1 MLLPSAKDDAS
12 KQAALPLFGAAS
24 ASKAGSGWAS
34 DGASGS
40 SSNACSNLRG
50 MEALDVVLNAGGPV
64 WGLDWCPS
72 GTGSSSTS
80 GASSEAAAAAAAEE
94 DYLAVACHP
103 ADAPHHVIGTA
114 VQGPACI
121 QIWALSNPS
130 RQQQSGEQQ
139 QQQQQQQQPQDS
151 LPTPRMALALAHDGG
166 LTWHC
171 QWCPDAALADKPAT
185 SSIGGGD
192 TLPRLG
198 LLAAALGDGSLRVWA
213 VPHPAAAAQLRPH
226 GGAAR
231 QAASGPVVL
240 SIPPV
245 ATATSAA
252 LGGSM
257 PSVVDWLPA
266 APHDLLAVGCWD
278 GSVAVFKLAPG
289 QKQQQQQQRGGVSS
303 GSNGVASESS
313 SSSSQL
319 FGLDLLCH
327 FSADVLPLRSLRWLP
342 AGPPDGTIDLLHR
355 HILVTG
361 GNEGVLRLWDLR

>member
-24 ASKAGSGWAS
+24 ASTAGSGWAS

-40 SSNACSNLRG
+40 SSNACSNLSG

-64 WGLDWCPS
+64 WGLDWSPS
-72 GTGSSSTS
+72 GTGSSSTGS
-80 GASSEAAAAAAAEE
+80 ASSEAAAAAAADE

-121 QIWALSNPS
+121 QIWALSNPT
-130 RQQQSGEQQ
+130 RQQQPGE
-139 QQQQQQQQPQDS
+139 QQQQQQPQDS
-151 LPTPRMALALAHDGG
+151 LPPPRMALALAHDGG

-171 QWCPDAALADKPAT
+171 QWCPDAALADNPA
-185 SSIGGGD
+185 SSSSSGGD

-213 VPHPAAAAQLRPH
+213 VPHPAAAAQLRPQ
-226 GGAAR
+226 GRAASE
-231 QAASGPVVL
+231 AASGLLVL
-240 SIPPV
+240 SMPPV
-245 ATATSAA
+245 ATANSAA

-289 QKQQQQQQRGGVSS
+289 QQQRQQQQGGGASG
-303 GSNGVASESS
+303 GSNGIASE

-319 FGLDLLCH
+319 FGLELLCH

-342 AGPPDGTIDLLHR
+342 PGPPDGTIDLLHR
-355 HILVTG
+355 HILLTG